1 MLNKCIE
8 SNENN
13 KALSFCG
20 TIYEEKD
27 QVVVEIN
34 ELARLVRNEK
44 QKISELGKKYKL

>member
-27 QVVVEIN
+27 QVIF
-34 ELARLVRNEK
+34 LKMFKWFL
-44 QKISELGKKYKL
+44 